1 MLTEI
6 LNPKELLAN
15 PWNPNRLTPE
25 AEMKLENSLA
35 RLGMFKPILVRTLE
49 DGRREILGAFTT
61 MGTSRYAAI
70 SLRSVEPPA
79 KPRQPWANAES
90 IVFQVREPGAALT
103 VPDARLGQVPVA

>member
-49 DGRREILGAFTT
+49 DGRREISG
-61 MGTSRYAAI
+61 R
-70 SLRSVEPPA
+70 
-79 KPRQPWANAES
+79 
-90 IVFQVREPGAALT
+90 
-103 VPDARLGQVPVA
+103 